1 MRGPRELV
9 RLVLRRLRL
18 QRLLAL
24 GGPSLLVG
32 AASSALAV
40 VVLRV
45 AGQGGWI
52 VSCAVGLFA
61 AAATGWILSRAQ
73 RPVSER
79 AAAIELDARLGL
91 EGRIATALALEGRA
105 DPFAVLAVEDGVRTA
120 SDPALVARARRAFRP
135 SMPPSLAWAPLACV
149 GCALLAWLVPARA
162 PRADDAAASAGAVQP
177 AALQARVEEAEQRV
191 SEAVQSIEQSEEAK
205 ERMAD
210 LLEELAQRPP
220 GAPAGEEPGGEE
232 EAKQRESEALQRA
245 AALEQRLGRE
255 LDAPDL
261 QASEEIRDALAAL
274 PQMPEAGRE
283 LLAAMKTGRL
293 DAAMEE
299 LEKLAKDAAGKDPG
313 KAAKAQAAL
322 EALAQALDKSAGESS
337 KELAEALEK
346 AGMDPSLAKDPA
358 AAQKAIEQAQ
368 KSGAIK
374 PETAEALRKQAQC
387 QQQAAERKREM
398 AKSMRECKSGSC
410 ASARRELS
418 RQQGAQRMQKALQM
432 AMQQCNGSRQMG
444 WSMPWQRSGKSPGN
458 ASGKGTGGGKG
469 GKDAGEGGAP
479 KTDGRT
485 EALPDGKLAS
495 QQESAGDG
503 DPLDDTAARDFV
515 RAEGLPAGT
524 SSAQIQAVAAKV
536 AVGLEEGS
544 EEDPVPGRLK
554 EAHKRYFEQW
564 KRKLEGTE
572 GQQPPKKP

>member
-9 RLVLRRLRL
+9 RPVLRRLRL
-18 QRLLAL
+18 QRTLVLA
-24 GGPSLLVG
+24 GPSLLVG
-32 AASSALAV
+32 AANVAV
-40 VVLRV
+40 AIVVLRV
-45 AGQGGWI
+45 AGQTGWI
-52 VSCAVGLFA
+52 VACGVGFA
-61 AAATGWILSRAQ
+61 AAVATGWVLSRA
-73 RPVSER
+73 RPPVSER
-79 AAAIELDARLGL
+79 SAAIELDARLGL

-105 DPFAVLAVEDGVRTA
+105 DAFAVLAVEDGVRA
-120 SDPALVARARRAFRP
+120 AGDPKLAALARRAFRP
-135 SMPPSLAWAPLACV
+135 SIPPSLAWTPVACV
-149 GCALLAWLVPARA
+149 ACALLAWLVPARA
-162 PRADDAAASAGAVQP
+162 PGTGEAAASAASVQP
-177 AALQARVEEAEQRV
+177 AALQARVDEAEQRV
-191 SEAVQSIEQSEEAK
+191 REAVRSIEQSEEAK

-210 LLEELAQRPP
+210 LLAELAQRP
-220 GAPAGEEPGGEE
+220 ADASAVEEPGSEE

-261 QASEEIRDALAAL
+261 QASEALRDALAAL

-283 LLAAMKTGRL
+283 ALAAMKTGRL

-299 LEKLAKDAAGKDPG
+299 LEKLARDAAGKDPA
-313 KAAKAQAAL
+313 KAAEAQAAL
-322 EALAQALDKSAGESS
+322 EALAQALDKSAGDSS

-374 PETAEALRKQAQC
+374 PETAEALRKQAQS
-387 QQQAAERKREM
+387 QQQAAERKREL

-418 RQQGAQRMQKALQM
+418 RQQGAQRMQQALQM
-432 AMQQCNGSRQMG
+432 AMRQCNGARQMG
-444 WSMPWQRSGKSPGN
+444 WSMPWQRSGNS
-458 ASGKGTGGGKG
+458 SGKGSSGGKG
-469 GKDAGEGGAP
+469 GKDAGDGGAP

-485 EALPDGKLAS
+485 EAIPDGRLAS
-495 QQESAGDG
+495 QDESAGDG
-503 DPLDDTAARDFV
+503 NPLDDTAARDFV

-564 KRKLEGTE
+564 KRTLEGTE
-572 GQQPPKKP
+572 GRQPPKKP